1 MSFFESIKQQSL
13 ASWSTHKILPSVVVS
28 QFMLESGW
36 RPGGSLSGLANAPYH
51 NLFGIK
57 ASSDWTGRTVN
68 MPTREV
74 GPQGSYW
81 INADFRAY
89 DSWSDSLKDHAAF
102 FSNTEWRR
110 NNYRFVVGEKDYKAA
125 CRALQSAGYA
135 TDPSYASKLIS
146 MIEAHKLYELDAQV
160 LNAGGTVQVEAPQ
173 IEAKTTNKTVGGV
186 LGQAARDES
195 KKLDVTVVG
204 DEIGVGTLP
213 YLQNRFKSLNSDCA
227 NARTLVQGA
236 SVIQSLKQNNRLAR
250 HIVVILGT
258 NGTPTKQHLES
269 LIAAAGGEHKL
280 LLVDTAS
287 EVAHRQ
293 ELTNLYYDA
302 SVRHQNV
309 YFVNWGAYA
318 FSRSTHFYSG
328 RVMANEGYSRH
339 AEYIV
344 QAVYEASSGSFT
356 GRILQQT
363 NKNYHGIESIEY
375 DYEGLYSPK
384 GQSIIYNA
392 EANDRWGFR
401 AGDGG
406 RPLWID
412 GFFEMSSETRP
423 GTLMTEALKYMKAH
437 SVPELQYTVPLA
449 IMPDSLSIGDRGV
462 FIDHEFN
469 PPLAIEATVLEIT
482 TSDTDPASN
491 SVVIGNVVELFAED
505 NDELEKMKR
514 ELAQI
519 REERKQEYRKG
530 QPIKFTCES
539 SAGLILQEDSKTQL
553 VVVGKQGV
561 FEVPSLYLRYR
572 WERESADDDTAYN
585 QMLANTQHGPVLEVY
600 AKDVVSDETTF
611 YCRVYD
617 EDGQLVGVTGA
628 TLSIAKRGKS
638 AYEIWLDA
646 GNLGTEQEFLQ
657 KLKGKDGKDGVG
669 LPGAPGADGRTSY
682 THIAYADGTQGENF
696 TIGEPGNRSY
706 MGTYS
711 DFVQA
716 DSTDYTRYRWVRI
729 KGADGAPGEAGAV
742 IYRTTN
748 APNARV
754 GIDYLLQTDGRI
766 GLVAEV
772 KNGVITRFNNIISLK
787 GPGGQTSYT
796 HTAFANNETGTDG
809 FSTTEKVGKKYMGIY
824 SDFNANA
831 STDPTKYK
839 WIKLAQAYAEE
850 FKTELDNKANQ
861 RETDEYLNHIRGE
874 IQKQRQEQEA
884 LASMQALNEVVK
896 NVQLLREAF
905 ERDGKISAEKL
916 LQAVNKLAKIEND
929 LGEFAFRLNAI
940 NLVMQFSDEGFVIGN
955 KTKGTYILITD
966 DEIGLFNNGSRVA
979 FIKGGTLQ
987 FVQGIFIEKVQIGAY
1002 MLGSYE
1008 DDPEIL
1014 ALRYVGRGNV

>member
-13 ASWSTHKILPSVVVS
+13 ASWSSHKILPSVVVS

-125 CRALQSAGYA
+125 CRALQAAGYA

-236 SVIQSLKQNNRLAR
+236 SAIQSLKQNNRLAR
-250 HIVVILGT
+250 YVVVILGT

-269 LIAAAGGEHKL
+269 LIAAAGGEHKI

-302 SVRHQNV
+302 SVRHQSV

-328 RVMANEGYSRH
+328 RVMTNEGYSRH

-412 GFFEMSSETRP
+412 GFFEMSSEARP

-638 AYEIWLDA
+638 AYETWLDA

-657 KLKGKDGKDGVG
+657 KLKGADGKDGVG
-669 LPGAPGADGRTSY
+669 LPGSPGADGRTSY

-696 TIGEPGNRSY
+696 TTGEPGNRAY

-729 KGADGAPGEAGAV
+729 KGADG
-742 IYRTTN
+742 R
-748 APNARV
+748 
-754 GIDYLLQTDGRI
+754 
-766 GLVAEV
+766 
-772 KNGVITRFNNIISLK
+772 
-787 GPGGQTSYT
+787 TSYT
-796 HTAFANNETGTDG
+796 HIAYADSADGTKG
-809 FSTTEKVGKKYMGIY
+809 FSFTETQGKKYMGTY
-824 SDFNANA
+824 TDFSANA
-831 STDPTKYK
+831 STSPSRYK
-839 WIKLAQAYAEE
+839 WIKMAQAYADE
-850 FKTELDNKANQ
+850 FQSELDSKANQ

-896 NVQLLREAF
+896 ELHLIREAYA
-905 ERDGKISAEKL
+905 RDGKASAEKL
-916 LQAVNKLAKIEND
+916 TEALNKLAKIEND
-929 LGEFAFRLNAI
+929 LGEFAVRFNFI
-940 NLVMQFSDEGFVIGN
+940 NLMMQFSDEGFVIGN
-955 KTKGTYILITD
+955 KTKGTYMIFTD
-966 DEIGLFNNGSRVA
+966 EQIDIFNNGVRVA

-987 FVQGIFIEKVQIGAY
+987 FVQGIFIERVQIGSG

-1008 DDPEIL
+1008 SDPDIVV
-1014 ALRYVGRGNV
+1014 LRWIGRGNA